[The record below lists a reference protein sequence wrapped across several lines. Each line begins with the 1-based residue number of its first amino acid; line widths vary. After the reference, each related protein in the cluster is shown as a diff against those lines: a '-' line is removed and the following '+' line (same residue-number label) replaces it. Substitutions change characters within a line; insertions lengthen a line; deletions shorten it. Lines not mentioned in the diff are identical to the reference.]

1 MGQSR
6 GGHRRQSGVS
16 HARAP
21 GRAQLRRAAASIAVV
36 GAIVASLTTACT
48 QTAGAPTRQAAD
60 LTGVSVTETGPGS
73 VVRATSVPG
82 IDSAIRDTGA
92 RVAHVIYRSTS
103 GIDGSGTEVSGTVV
117 GPAEA
122 PLAGGWPIMVLA
134 HGTTG
139 IDEGCAP
146 SRTPDLAGLAGV
158 VVSYL
163 KMGFVV
169 SVPDYQGLGAPGVH
183 PYLDSATAG
192 YNVIDAVRAARIV
205 FPDAGPRWAAFGGSQ
220 GGAATWAANE
230 LAAER
235 GAGRNLL
242 GTVSLVPAAD
252 FSGLVDLAARRRLG
266 ADQLAAYTWLLIGA
280 QRSRPGFDI
289 DLYRRG
295 MAARNWD
302 VLSACAGPEGSR
314 RNRVVARIPAAD
326 LVPATPAAAARLK
339 EIFSGMGVA
348 HRRASAPMLIYYAG
362 KDEFFDPEW
371 TRAAITRSC
380 RLGSVIES
388 VYQPDATHGSIDG
401 STYVD
406 WLGRRMAGNRVD
418 NDC

>member
-1 MGQSR
+1 MIQPDSR
-6 GGHRRQSGVS
+6 TTTRRGVLL
-16 HARAP
+16 
-21 GRAQLRRAAASIAVV
+21 G
-36 GAIVASLTTACT
+36 
-48 QTAGAPTRQAAD
+48 AGALGAGAA
-60 LTGVSVTETGPGS
+60 LVACGGS
-73 VVRATSVPG
+73 KT
-82 IDSAIRDTGA
+82 
-92 RVAHVIYRSTS
+92 
-103 GIDGSGTEVSGTVV
+103 
-117 GPAEA
+117 AEA
-122 PLAGGWPIMVLA
+122 PPAGGWPIMVLA

-295 MAARNWD
+295 MA
-302 VLSACAGPEGSR
+302 
-314 RNRVVARIPAAD
+314 
-326 LVPATPAAAARLK
+326 
-339 EIFSGMGVA
+339 
-348 HRRASAPMLIYYAG
+348 G